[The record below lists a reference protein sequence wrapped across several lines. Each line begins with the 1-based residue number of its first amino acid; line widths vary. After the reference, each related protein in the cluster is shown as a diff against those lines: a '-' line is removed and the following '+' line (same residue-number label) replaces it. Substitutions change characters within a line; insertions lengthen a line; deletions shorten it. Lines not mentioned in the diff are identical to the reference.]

1 MLHETIKLSVSGSQD
16 YARLVTY
23 IQEYSDQIAIE
34 ERPLIVLCPGGG
46 YGHTSDREAE
56 PVAFKFLAMGYH
68 VAILRYSVAP
78 AKYPTAL
85 LELASAVKL
94 IREKAAEWHV
104 DTNKILVQGCS
115 AGGHLAASYGCFWKE
130 DFIAK
135 ELGLKDSEI
144 LKPNGMI
151 LCYPVITSGEFAHRG
166 SFECLLGE
174 REAELGAKMSLE
186 NQVTSDTPKAFIW
199 HTFEDGAVPV
209 ENSLFMAMAMRKANV
224 PCELHIYPRGG
235 HGLSLANKLT
245 LGQSR
250 KENQPECE
258 TWIDLA
264 HTWVENL

>member
-23 IQEYSDQIAIE
+23 IQEYSDQIAVE
-34 ERPLIVLCPGGG
+34 ERPFIVLCPGGG

-85 LELASAVKL
+85 LELATAVKL
-94 IREKAAEWHV
+94 IRENAAAWHV
-104 DTNKILVQGCS
+104 DADKVLVQGCS

-130 DFIAK
+130 EFIAK
-135 ELGLKDSEI
+135 ELGLTDSEI
-144 LKPNGMI
+144 LRPNGMI
-151 LCYPVITSGEFAHRG
+151 LCYPVITSGKFAHRG

-174 REAELGAKMSLE
+174 REAELGVKMSLE
-186 NQVTSDTPKAFIW
+186 NQVTADAPKAFIW

-245 LGQSR
+245 LSPSR

-258 TWIDLA
+258 TWIELA